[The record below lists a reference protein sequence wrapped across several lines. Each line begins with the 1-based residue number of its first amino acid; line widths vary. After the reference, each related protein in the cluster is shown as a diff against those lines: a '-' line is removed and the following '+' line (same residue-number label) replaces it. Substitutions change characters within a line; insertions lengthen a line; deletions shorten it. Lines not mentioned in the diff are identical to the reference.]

1 MSHTIEQILK
11 LEANDFE
18 KMSNDELK
26 EINEKL
32 KQERKKRTK
41 DHIKPAMDDHI
52 KPLKEQYLKP
62 LNKVTKELKTFLP
75 KPPAK
80 KAYLTINGQRYGPL
94 TKKEFMDMIVEID

>member
-11 LEANDFE
+11 LETNDFE
-18 KMSNDELK
+18 KMDNDQLK

-32 KQERKKRTK
+32 KQEKKRLTK
-41 DHIKPAMDDHI
+41 EHI
-52 KPLKEQYLKP
+52 KPLMDEHIKPVKDEFLKP